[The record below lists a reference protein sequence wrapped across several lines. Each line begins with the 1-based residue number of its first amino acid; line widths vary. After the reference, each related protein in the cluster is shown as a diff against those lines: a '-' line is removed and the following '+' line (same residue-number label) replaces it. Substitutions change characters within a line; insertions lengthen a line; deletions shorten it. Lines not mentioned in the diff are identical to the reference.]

1 MPLPSTPLHRKRG
14 GVAFLVAAAFT
25 LAAVSPAVAAKLEE
39 GQKAAS
45 LKGTDFLTGSAL
57 DLDKSLGK
65 RVILLDFGS
74 IYCSSCMVTV
84 PNLIKL
90 RKRYSEEDL
99 AIFNIYLDIYNPQRV
114 IKFFRGFAK
123 DISLS
128 LLIDDKLA
136 ISREYGVDTLP
147 TTIIIDRGGV
157 IRRRIVGY
165 TEADEKEIDVVIDTL
180 LREMPVAGSAGEK
193 RGEEPFTVFIP
204 ESFTKTT
211 LDRVALVG
219 YAGGAG
225 SRDVSLKLNNLPER
239 TVAAKDNVFHFLT
252 PLSLA
257 MNLIEIKGQ
266 GSGGESQSQSL
277 VIFREI
283 RMSQDITSDLPEY
296 KFHRDEE
303 KKPCGKCHQLD
314 VPLQDK
320 SGMGQS
326 NICLACHV
334 SLTGRVF
341 THGPITVGGCL
352 PCHDYQSFPNKY
364 ELRAQGAELCYTCHD
379 QVREQVNNAVYV
391 HGPVAAGYCVV
402 CHDAHGANERFL
414 LVKKADRLCLSC
426 HQDMLSELAKPFVH
440 RPIEQGSCTGCHNPH
455 ASGESKFL
463 VLPREKLCS
472 KCHDFTTTRHL
483 HKVGAA
489 AKTEFPP
496 GTPVSAEGTT
506 TCYSCHFFHA
516 SNQTKLWRGTKEQ
529 CGLGC
534 HDADKPQ
541 EGESGGEV
549 EKEGNPE

>member
-14 GVAFLVAAAFT
+14 VAVLLIAAAFT
-25 LAAVSPAVAAKLEE
+25 LVAVAPARAAKLEE
-39 GQKAAS
+39 GQKAVA
-45 LKGTDFLTGSAL
+45 LKGTDFLTGSPL
-57 DLDKSLGK
+57 DLEQSLGK

-90 RKRYSEEDL
+90 RKKYAEENL
-99 AIFNIYLDIYNPQRV
+99 TILNIYLDIYNPQRV

-147 TTIIIDRGGV
+147 TTIIIDRGGI

-165 TEADEKEIDVVIDTL
+165 TEADEKEIDLVIEKL
-180 LREMPVAGSAGEK
+180 LNEMPVSGSTGEK
-193 RGEEPFTVFIP
+193 RGEEPFTVFLP

-211 LDRVALVG
+211 HDRVAVVG
-219 YAGGAG
+219 YIGGAG

-239 TVAAKDNVFHFLT
+239 TVTAKDNVFHFQT

-257 MNLIEIKGQ
+257 MNLIEIRGQ
-266 GSGGESQSQSL
+266 GAAGANQSQSL
-277 VIFREI
+277 VIFRET
-283 RMSQDITSDLPEY
+283 RMGGDIISDLPEY

-303 KKPCGKCHQLD
+303 KKPCAKCHRLE

-326 NICLACHV
+326 DICAPCHA
-334 SLTGRVF
+334 SLSGRIF

-364 ELRAQGAELCYTCHD
+364 ELRSQGAELCYTCHD
-379 QVREQVNNAVYV
+379 LVREQVSKSTYI
-391 HGPVAAGYCVV
+391 HGPVAAGFCVV
-402 CHDAHGANERFL
+402 CHDPHGANERFL
-414 LVKKADRLCLSC
+414 LVKKADRLCVSC
-426 HQDMLSELAKPFVH
+426 HQDMLTELAKPFLH
-440 RPIEQGSCTGCHNPH
+440 EPIEQGSCTGCHNPH
-455 ASGESKFL
+455 ASNESKFL
-463 VLPREKLCS
+463 VQTRATLCD
-472 KCHDFTTTRHL
+472 KCHDFSGVRHL
-483 HKVGAA
+483 HKIGIT

-496 GTPVSAEGTT
+496 GTPLSAEGTT
-506 TCYSCHFFHA
+506 TCYTCHYFHA

-534 HDADKPQ
+534 HEALEPQ
-541 EGESGGEV
+541 GGASGGEV
-549 EKEGNPE
+549 ETEGNAK